1 MAQYKLN
8 APHGTAY
15 RGVWNTAIIDMAEA
29 AQWATDLATKQE
41 KGYSLDGMNVGDVA
55 NALRNGDTSLVAESD
70 RYMEA
75 FADMTFNACKEH
87 TIAAVSGGA
96 VNVGAHLSGTPLS
109 MRRRERLISP
119 MGPLTVFIDGSGSG
133 NNTTSDLSKRGAAL
147 LGLIRMLAAV
157 RPVNLYMACG
167 GSFATPGG
175 FNSHW
180 GSNLCA
186 SVFTRINTAQ
196 LDLSRDGFAIAH
208 PAFCRS
214 FVFKACKD
222 IPTRMRG
229 ATLQRD
235 DGTLGWEL
243 GGIESYRKNGLT
255 AFCTAIGCDQ
265 EESVFFTPMYGTEVL
280 GDPVKWIKDMM
291 VRYGGQSAYAMES

>member
-15 RGVWNTAIIDMAEA
+15 RGTWNTAIIDMAEA
-29 AQWATDLATKQE
+29 AQWAADLHTKQE
-41 KGYSLDGMNVGDVA
+41 VGYKFDGMNVGDVA
-55 NALRNGDTSLVAESD
+55 NALRNGDKRHVADSD

-75 FADMTFNACKEH
+75 FADMTFNGRTSE
-87 TIAAVSGGA
+87 TINAVTGGA
-96 VNVGAHLSGTPLS
+96 VNVGAHLAGTPLS
-109 MRRRERLISP
+109 MRRRQRIIAP
-119 MGPLTVFIDGSGSG
+119 MGPLTIFIDGSGSG
-133 NNTTSDLSKRGAAL
+133 NNTTRDLSKRGAAL

-157 RPVNLYMACG
+157 RPVHLYMACG
-167 GSFATPGG
+167 GSFATSGG
-175 FNSHW
+175 FNSAW

-186 SVFTRINTAQ
+186 SVFTRIDTAHM
-196 LDLSRDGFAIAH
+196 DLSRDGFAIAN

-214 FVFKACKD
+214 FIFKACKD

-229 ATLQRD
+229 ATLLRD

-265 EESVFFTPMYGTEVL
+265 DQSVFFTPMYGSEVL

-291 VRYGGQSAYAMES
+291 VRYGGQSAYAMEN